1 MGQRDIKTNTK
12 ENRMNITELKRKN
25 KHLLFLIT
33 IN

>member
-25 KHLLFLIT
+25 KHLFFSSS
-33 IN
+33 